1 MKKFF
6 PFAFVFF
13 LFSCTSTHF
22 ESQFSPVY
30 VTNSSKFAI
39 LPTSAMNGEFDG
51 VQQMTAN
58 FGKNSVQAEI
68 YVLSDSET
76 LAMTVFSEFGTT
88 IASLVYDDDSI
99 DFESSVFP
107 ENLKAEYIIADFQF
121 CLYDASELKSALE
134 KIGVN
139 FEESIACPANEE
151 SGTVITRT
159 LSKKKKIIS
168 KITKTYAKNESGG
181 EELKSIRY
189 ENFLRGYSYELL
201 SIE

>member
-1 MKKFF
+1 
-6 PFAFVFF
+6 
-13 LFSCTSTHF
+13 
-22 ESQFSPVY
+22 
-30 VTNSSKFAI
+30 
-39 LPTSAMNGEFDG
+39 MNGEFDG